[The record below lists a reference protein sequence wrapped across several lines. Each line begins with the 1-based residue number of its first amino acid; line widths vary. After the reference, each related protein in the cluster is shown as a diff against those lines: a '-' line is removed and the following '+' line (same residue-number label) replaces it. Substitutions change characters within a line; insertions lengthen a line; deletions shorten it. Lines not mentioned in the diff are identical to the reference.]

1 MDKVFELI
9 KKEED
14 RQKSQIHL
22 IPSENFA
29 SVEVRRAV
37 GSVLANK
44 YAEGYAGRRYYQ
56 GNGVV
61 DKIENLAIERGKK
74 LLGVPHINV
83 QPYSGSPANA
93 AVLMALMAP
102 GEKICGLK
110 LSGGGHLTHGH
121 PNITF
126 SGKYFKSVQ
135 YDVEEDGRIDYNKLD
150 QLVERER
157 PKLIWAGT
165 TAYPFILDWGKFA
178 KIADSV
184 SAWLVADISH
194 IVGLVVGGVHPSPV
208 SFAHVI
214 TSTTHKSLRG
224 PRAAFI
230 AVTQKG
236 RDKDL
241 ELAKKIDR
249 AVFPG
254 MQGGPHMNTIAGMA
268 VAFEEASKPE
278 FKQYAKQIVEN
289 AKALASAL
297 REHGFKVFGTENH
310 LMVVEIGNHMEEE
323 KTVGEGKKMA
333 VVLEK
338 AGIIVNANTIPH
350 DPAGPFRPS
359 GIRIGTP
366 VETTRGMKEGDMKK
380 IASWIAEVRD
390 NIENETRFE
399 EITGEVKEYIKG
411 FSL

>member
-1 MDKVFELI
+1 MEKIFELI
-9 KKEED
+9 KKEEE

-29 SVEVRRAV
+29 SEEVKRAV

-61 DKIENLAIERGKK
+61 DEIENLAIERGKK
-74 LLGVPHINV
+74 FLGVPHMNV
-83 QPYSGSPANA
+83 QPYSGSPANS
-93 AVLMALMAP
+93 AVLMALVEP
-102 GEKICGLK
+102 GDKICGLK

-126 SGKYFKSVQ
+126 SGKYFESVQ
-135 YDVEEDGRIDYNKLD
+135 YDAEEDGKIDYDKLE
-150 QLVERER
+150 QLVLTER

-165 TAYPFILDWGKFA
+165 TAYPFILDWEKFA

-184 SAWLVADISH
+184 GAWLVADISH

-208 SFAHVI
+208 AFAHVI

-254 MQGGPHMNTIAGMA
+254 MQGGPHMNSIAGMA

-278 FKQYAKQIVEN
+278 FKQYAKQIVLN
-289 AKALASAL
+289 SKALADGL
-297 REHGFKVFGTENH
+297 RQKGFKVFGTDNH
-310 LMVVEIGNHMEEE
+310 LMVVEIGD
-323 KTVGEGKKMA
+323 GKAMA
-333 VVLEK
+333 VALEK

-366 VETTRGMKEGDMKK
+366 AETTRGMKEEDMVK
-380 IASWIAEVRD
+380 IANWIAQVRD
-390 NIENETRFE
+390 NMENEDMLK
-399 EITGEVKEYIKG
+399 EIREEVKEYLGKLG
-411 FSL
+411 LTF